1 MAKRGR
7 ASGSKNQTQVLGDF
21 AEDLG
26 RFLGTAEHK
35 ARGWLDQR
43 KSIASQLSQVRDKA
57 DQLLRELTGGAAS
70 MALTVTRSRRNRPLG
85 SGKKAKRQGRTF
97 TAAQRKQQA
106 ERMRAYW
113 AKRKGKTAKR
123 GRKAAK
129 TFPDGTSRK
138 S

>member
-7 ASGSKNQTQVLGDF
+7 QSGSKNRTQVLEDF

-57 DQLLRELTGGAAS
+57 DQLLRELTGGAAN
-70 MALTVTRSRRNRPLG
+70 MALTVTRSRRGRSIG
-85 SGKKAKRQGRTF
+85 SGKKAKRKGRTF

-113 AKRKGKTAKR
+113 GNRT
-123 GRKAAK
+123 
-129 TFPDGTSRK
+129 DGFDRA
-138 S
+138 

>member
-7 ASGSKNQTQVLGDF
+7 QSGSKNRTQVLEDF

-57 DQLLRELTGGAAS
+57 DQLLRELTGGAAN
-70 MALTVTRSRRNRPLG
+70 MALTVTRSRRGRSIG
-85 SGKKAKRQGRTF
+85 SGKKAKRKGRTF

-113 AKRKGKTAKR
+113 AKRKAKTAKR

-129 TFPDGTSRK
+129 TAGSIAGNG
-138 S
+138 